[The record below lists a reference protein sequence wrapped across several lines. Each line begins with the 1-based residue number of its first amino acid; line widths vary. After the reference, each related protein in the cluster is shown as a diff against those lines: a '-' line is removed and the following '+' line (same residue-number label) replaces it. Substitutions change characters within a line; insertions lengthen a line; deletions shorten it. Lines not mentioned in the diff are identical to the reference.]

1 MKNAFLQLC
10 DRIATQVPE
19 IQWTDLDSGQ
29 FETPGGLPSVDFP
42 VVLID
47 FSYPS
52 TGDITSTSQQ
62 VDISIAVRVGFPANA
77 TSPNAPTPEE
87 IRQASLGQ
95 LGLIDK
101 LHAALQGWETDSL
114 SPLSRA
120 STHLEKRTDGL
131 KVYKIEYLSASE
143 DIPTENA

>member
-29 FETPGGLPSVDFP
+29 FETPGELPSVDFP
-42 VVLID
+42 VALID

-52 TGDITSTSQQ
+52 TGDITTTSQQ
-62 VDISIAVRVGFPANA
+62 VNISIVVRVGFPANA
-77 TSPNAPTPEE
+77 SMPDTPTPEE
-87 IRQASLGQ
+87 LRQASLRQ
-95 LGLIDK
+95 LDLIDK
-101 LHAALQGWETDSL
+101 LHAALQGWETDTL

-131 KVYKIEYLSASE
+131 KVYRIEYLSASE
-143 DIPTENA
+143 DIPTENT